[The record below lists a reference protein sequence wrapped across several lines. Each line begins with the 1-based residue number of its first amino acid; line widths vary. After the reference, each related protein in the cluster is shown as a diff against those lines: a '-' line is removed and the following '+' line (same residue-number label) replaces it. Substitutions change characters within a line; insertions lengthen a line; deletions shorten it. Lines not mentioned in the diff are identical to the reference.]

1 MGATD
6 SAGAAGAAWPPRRAI
21 AVACALLS
29 IIAVLDQATK
39 WLIVSLVMQPPRVIE
54 VTGFFNLVL
63 TYNTGISF
71 GLLRGGNGWAVAAL
85 ILVALAIV
93 AALLRWLWRQPEP
106 LLALSVG
113 LISGGAVGN
122 MIDRLHSG
130 AVVDF
135 LDFHLRGWHWP
146 AFNLADSTIVVGVVL
161 LLIDGLFRPA
171 GQGKK

>member
-1 MGATD
+1 MD
-6 SAGAAGAAWPPRRAI
+6 SAEATHDVWTPRRAL
-21 AVACALLS
+21 AVACGVLA
-29 IIAVLDQATK
+29 AVAALDQATK
-39 WLIVSLVMQPPRVIE
+39 WLIVGVVMQPPRVIE

-85 ILVALAIV
+85 IVVALAIV
-93 AALLRWLWRQPEP
+93 AALMRWLWRQPEP
-106 LLALSVG
+106 MLALSVG

-122 MIDRLHSG
+122 VADRIHSG

-135 LDFHLRGWHWP
+135 LDFYVRGWHWP
-146 AFNLADSTIVVGVVL
+146 AFNLADTAIAIGVVL

-171 GQGKK
+171 PQGKN